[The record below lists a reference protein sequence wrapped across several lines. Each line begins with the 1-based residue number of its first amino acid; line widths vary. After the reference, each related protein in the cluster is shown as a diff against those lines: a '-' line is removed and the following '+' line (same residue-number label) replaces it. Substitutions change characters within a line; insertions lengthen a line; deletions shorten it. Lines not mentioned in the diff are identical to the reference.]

1 MKNRQSDVILF
12 QARER
17 AMPFQV
23 SLSSADIVSL
33 AMESLQLAKLVATE
47 QRDLE
52 AIRADHIAK
61 AQFLRNLHE
70 EVITFMENTYKE
82 RSQMIDVINQNAQL
96 LIKCGEYAAA
106 KEIMTRLTEFMSNN
120 SPLRSVAELRRGY

>member
-1 MKNRQSDVILF
+1 MNYRRSDVVLF

-23 SLSSADIVSL
+23 TLNSADIVSL
-33 AMESLQLAKLVATE
+33 AMESIQLAKLVATE

-52 AIRADHIAK
+52 AIRSDHALK
-61 AQFLRNLHE
+61 AQYLHNLHE
-70 EVITFMENTYKE
+70 EVITYMGNTYKE
-82 RSQMIDVINQNAQL
+82 RSQMIEVINQNAQL

-120 SPLRSVAELRRGY
+120 SPLRSVAELRREY